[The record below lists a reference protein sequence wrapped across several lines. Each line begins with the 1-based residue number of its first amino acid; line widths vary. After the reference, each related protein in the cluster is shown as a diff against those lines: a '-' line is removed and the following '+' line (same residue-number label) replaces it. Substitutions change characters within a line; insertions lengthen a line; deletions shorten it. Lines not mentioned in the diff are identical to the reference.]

1 MLRDFFFIFVIFA
14 SINVTKLLPKYV
26 ITMCI
31 FLNTHERPFI
41 DGFYFTLAKLY
52 KKKRPFYKINFTILR
67 SINSN

>member
-14 SINVTKLLPKYV
+14 SISVTKLLPKYV

-41 DGFYFTLAKLY
+41 DGLYFTLAKFY